1 MVLEGCNVIV
11 AKDQFKLSGT
21 GTFVPTLTIGSTSTF
36 TVIAADGTTGDLRST
51 STLNPGYV
59 VVLGELVVTNG
70 RITNLA
76 YNTNT
81 GVAIDIGTDARLT
94 TNGAT
99 ITGLTTNSPS
109 NILVRIGED
118 AIADIDGGS
127 IIAGGAG
134 IGLQFNEAATVAN
147 ADNFTVK
154 NADIGIDAVN
164 ANPSVWNYVLE
175 DNEVGLNVV
184 NNHSTTTS
192 TIVCNGWSWCLLWW
206 ILGFTA
212 YLYLQFACWQRV

>member
-1 MVLEGCNVIV
+1 MAVTSWP
-11 AKDQFKLSGT
+11 KTKFKLQGSGS
-21 GTFVPTLTIGSTSTF
+21 FVPTLTIGSTSTF
-36 TVIAADGTTGDLRST
+36 SVIAADGTTGDLRST
-51 STLNPGYV
+51 TALNPGYV
-59 VVLGELVVTNG
+59 VVLGELIVTNG

-76 YNTNT
+76 YNANT
-81 GVAIDIGTDARLT
+81 GVAIDIGSDATLT

-99 ITGLTTNSPS
+99 ITGLATNSP
-109 NILVRIGED
+109 NNVLLRIGED

-134 IGLQFNEAATVAN
+134 IGLQFNEASTVAN

-184 NNHSTTTS
+184 NNPATSTTTA
-192 TIVCNGWSWCLLWW
+192 IVRIGWTWCLLWW
-206 ILGFTA
+206 ILGIA
-212 YLYLQFACWQRV
+212 SKLYVQLTCW